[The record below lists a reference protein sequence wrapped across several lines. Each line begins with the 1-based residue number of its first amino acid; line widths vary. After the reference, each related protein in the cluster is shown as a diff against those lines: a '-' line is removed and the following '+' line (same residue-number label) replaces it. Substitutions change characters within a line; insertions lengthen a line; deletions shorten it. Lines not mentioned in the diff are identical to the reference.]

1 MFYMIYAWT
10 GNCADLL
17 CTAQNVHVMAWV
29 FRYFLFYLID
39 YNIVPCVT
47 LHFLSLSLL
56 LPLFLLTCLHH
67 TLCIL
72 ESVFPSFF
80 VGSFVF
86 LVCSPV
92 LCSPHV
98 FPPLPPVFLLSPWFV
113 PDLFVFCLG
122 FQLFARF
129 LLPAFCFVEFS
140 CILLKL
146 AFCFSTCL
154 SLCVWMPFWPCLT
167 LSNRHLSTLVD
178 TQISVSVLW
187 AHWLCILNMNPAECN
202 RLRCILLR
210 WTT

>member
-56 LPLFLLTCLHH
+56 LPLFLLTFLHH

-86 LVCSPV
+86 CCL
-92 LCSPHV
+92 
-98 FPPLPPVFLLSPWFV
+98 FPGLMFSSCLSSIAARVPPVSLVWTGS
-113 PDLFVFCLG
+113 
-122 FQLFARF
+122 
-129 LLPAFCFVEFS
+129 FCFLSWIPVVCQIFIA
-140 CILLKL
+140 CFLFCGIQLYFIKARLLFFYL
-146 AFCFSTCL
+146 
-154 SLCVWMPFWPCLT
+154 P
-167 LSNRHLSTLVD
+167 
-178 TQISVSVLW
+178 VSVCLD
-187 AHWLCILNMNPAECN
+187 AFLAMPN
-202 RLRCILLR
+202 
-210 WTT
+210 T

>member
-17 CTAQNVHVMAWV
+17 CTAPNVHVMAWV

-39 YNIVPCVT
+39 YNLVPCVT

-98 FPPLPPVFLLSPWFV
+98 FPPLPPVFLLSPWFA

-122 FQLFARF
+122 FQLFCQIFIACFLFCGIQLYFIKAR
-129 LLPAFCFVEFS
+129 LLFFYLP
-140 CILLKL
+140 
-146 AFCFSTCL
+146 
-154 SLCVWMPFWPCLT
+154 
-167 LSNRHLSTLVD
+167 
-178 TQISVSVLW
+178 VSVCLD
-187 AHWLCILNMNPAECN
+187 AFLAMPN
-202 RLRCILLR
+202 
-210 WTT
+210 T

>member
-1 MFYMIYAWT
+1 MCHFTLPVFVFAPAPFPAHLSSSHPVYFRKCFSFILCWFI
-10 GNCADLL
+10 CVLL
-17 CTAQNVHVMAWV
+17 SVPRSYVLLMSFLHC
-29 FRYFLFYLID
+29 RPCSSCLLGLYRIFLF
-39 YNIVPCVT
+39 
-47 LHFLSLSLL
+47 
-56 LPLFLLTCLHH
+56 
-67 TLCIL
+67 
-72 ESVFPSFF
+72 F
-80 VGSFVF
+80 VLDSS
-86 LVCSPV
+86 C
-92 LCSPHV
+92 
-98 FPPLPPVFLLSPWFV
+98 
-113 PDLFVFCLG
+113 
-122 FQLFARF
+122 FARF

-154 SLCVWMPFWPCLT
+154 SLCVWMPFWPCQT